1 MAIRLDRLRWWHLES
16 AARLDAELFGATAW
30 SAETFW
36 SELARPESRWYT
48 GAFDDDRL
56 VGYAGLM
63 VTDGQGDVQTLAVS
77 PRARRS
83 GLGSRLLQALLGEAE
98 RRKAVSVLLE
108 VRADN
113 EAAIGL
119 YSRAGFERIAIRRGY
134 YQPEGQDAHIM
145 QRQIMAGAGRA

>member
-1 MAIRLDRLRWWHLES
+1 MAIRLDLLRWWHLEA

-48 GAFDDDRL
+48 GAFDGDRL
-56 VGYAGLM
+56 CGYAGLM

-77 PRARRS
+77 PQARRS
-83 GLGSRLLQALLGEAE
+83 RLGSRLLQALLGEAQKRE
-98 RRKAVSVLLE
+98 AVSMLLE

-113 EAAIGL
+113 AAAIGL
-119 YSRAGFERIAIRRGY
+119 YTQAGFERIAIRRGY
-134 YQPEGQDAHIM
+134 YQPEGQDAHVM
-145 QRQIMAGAGRA
+145 QRKIMTKTGQA